1 MLFPGGDQTSSNSAT
16 RVPWRSRISAIAA
29 GKEGD
34 TPERR
39 AWRLHLLVA
48 ARARDASRAR
58 ALLEDLSAQGHTPEP
73 REYHCAAAACALT
86 GDVAGVLGVMQQ
98 QHARGGRALP
108 ETCVLCADPVFL
120 TVSTKLTARWF
131 PPGTRHSSGRRWA
144 LGTWT
149 WQWRRTKVSTWLVE
163 AWHQILRRSV
173 AHPAMPCAPAASTR
187 AGYDDH
193 ASWLVLVNCM
203 FASGASEQAFEAVKK
218 GEEQGH
224 VVSSETAL
232 HMLQSTR
239 RLGLLKQPQATRLW
253 EQFQRQGVPLS
264 RAHYNAFMESMFYTF
279 GVPDTL
285 QMEIVG
291 SAFGELDTEGVNMA
305 LSIMAAHPSQLGDS
319 GDAHDPSQLLRRLE
333 GNLRARGC
341 EPTAVTHV
349 LALDVAV
356 TIDQL
361 EVAMHNF
368 RRLAA
373 TPEAGGTS
381 GASLLSEA
389 QVARLLRR
397 LATQGRGENTAEV
410 LQALLADGLP
420 LPAGVA
426 GIDVNGRTL
435 ATRWLAAERGT
446 SLDVTLVNIRMERSS
461 RMQRVNAAAAAREE
475 RVWRGARFNM
485 PSLSKMR
492 ITDLRTEAL
501 ALGLPDEGP
510 RKDVYDRVRAARQQI
525 KEGTA
530 SPELMALAET
540 VFEADT
546 DAPAGNAARRA
557 APARSAGAGA
567 DDGPRPEFVPL
578 QSSAA
583 WRQSRLSARDALAVG
598 TSIGRLLSRLGAQVT
613 QADLISLAREASVAG
628 AAQEALDLLRSA
640 QASPQGAAAQL
651 YVLAAEACVKA
662 GNQEAALRCLD
673 EADLAGYVL
682 PDALVVRL
690 LKGEEKASVYGGIS
704 SAADNVQLDGDI
716 VGSFVVLQ

>member
-1 MLFPGGDQTSSNSAT
+1 MGAGDLDL
-16 RVPWRSRISAIAA
+16 AA
-29 GKEGD
+29 EAHEG
-34 TPERR
+34 ERR
-39 AWRLHLLVA
+39 GGCVSPNSRLC
-48 ARARDASRAR
+48 RSP
-58 ALLEDLSAQGHTPEP
+58 G
-73 REYHCAAAACALT
+73 
-86 GDVAGVLGVMQQ
+86 M
-98 QHARGGRALP
+98 
-108 ETCVLCADPVFL
+108 FL
-120 TVSTKLTARWF
+120 
-131 PPGTRHSSGRRWA
+131 
-144 LGTWT
+144 
-149 WQWRRTKVSTWLVE
+149 
-163 AWHQILRRSV
+163 
-173 AHPAMPCAPAASTR
+173 APAASTR
-187 AGYDDH
+187 AGYDGH
-193 ASWLVLVNCM
+193 SSWLLLCNCL
-203 FASGASEQAFEAVKK
+203 FAAGASEQAFEVVKK

-224 VVSSETAL
+224 VVGSETAL

-239 RLGLLKQPQATRLW
+239 HLGLLKQPEATRLW
-253 EQFQRQGVPLS
+253 EQFQRQGVPLT

-305 LSIMAAHPSQLGDS
+305 LSIMAAHPSQLGNS

-333 GNLRARGC
+333 ANLGARGC
-341 EPTAVTHV
+341 EPDAVTHV

-356 TIDQL
+356 TVDQL

-373 TPEAGGTS
+373 TPEAGGTT

-397 LATQGRGENTAEV
+397 LATEGRGEDTVEV

-420 LPAGVA
+420 LPAGMS

-435 ATRWLAAERGT
+435 ATRWLASERGT
-446 SLDVTLVNIRMERSS
+446 SLDVTLVNIRMERSA

-475 RVWRGARFNM
+475 RVWRGARFIM
-485 PSLSKMR
+485 PPLSKMR
-492 ITDLRTEAL
+492 ITDLRAEAL
-501 ALGLPDEGP
+501 ALGLTDEGT
-510 RKDVYDRVRAARQQI
+510 RKDVYDRVRAARLQI

-530 SPELMALAET
+530 SPELMGLAAA

-546 DAPAGNAARRA
+546 DVPAPSAARRSVASGA
-557 APARSAGAGA
+557 ASRGG

-578 QSSAA
+578 QSSAS
-583 WRQSRLSARDALAVG
+583 WRRSRLTAQDALAVG
-598 TSIGRLLSRLGAQVT
+598 TSIGALLSRLGAQVT

-628 AAQEALDLLRSA
+628 AAQEALDLLRCA
-640 QASPQGAAAQL
+640 QASLQGAAAQL

-662 GNQEAALRCLD
+662 GNQEGALRCLD

-690 LKGEEKASVYGGIS
+690 LKGEEKPSIYGGIS
-704 SAADNVQLDGDI
+704 SAADEVPLDGDI
-716 VGSFVVLQ
+716 AASFVPMLVK